1 MRGHVMAIVHRER
14 GLRHRLGGYRE
25 YDSAPRFDGWIEALW
40 TYRAPT
46 ALVYTDASTHRVLP
60 DPAVSV
66 AFCCGRHADGSPRD
80 ARLVV
85 IGPTL
90 RPAIHRYQPGSEIAA
105 VKLKL
110 EWAAPLLDL
119 VPTDHLDTVH
129 DLAQVHP
136 QLAGRLFDSLVATRT
151 IEQALDALSAGIVQ
165 ATHWRRDHASAD
177 SAVAFDLVRNTAG
190 RLPIE
195 RIAGLT
201 GVSLR
206 HLRRTA
212 RQDSGIPLK
221 VYARM
226 VRLVQTVTTIDRLP
240 MGTPIEWARVAIHA
254 GYCDQPH
261 LIRECRAISGLSP
274 SELIRERRGEVDP
287 DAGTRFTPTAAPAIC
302 SGSPITTDPG
312 TRHAHRSLPDGA
324 DAVSLRE

>member
-1 MRGHVMAIVHRER
+1 MAVGWREQV
-14 GLRHRLGGYRE
+14 LRHRLGGYRE
-25 YDSAPRFDGWIEALW
+25 YEPSPRVAGWIEALW
-40 TYRAPT
+40 TYRAPA
-46 ALVYTDASTHRVLP
+46 ALVYADASTHRILP
-60 DPAVSV
+60 DPAVSI
-66 AFCCGRHADGSPRD
+66 AFCCGRYADGSPRD
-80 ARLVV
+80 ARLIV
-85 IGPTL
+85 IGPKL
-90 RPAIHRYQPGSEIAA
+90 RPTFHRYRPGSEIAA

-119 VPTDHLDTVH
+119 VPTDHLDSAR

-136 QLAGRLFDSLVATRT
+136 QLAGRLFDALEATRT
-151 IEQALDALSAGIVQ
+151 VDRALDTLVAGIVR
-165 ATHWRRDHASAD
+165 ATERRRDDESVD
-177 SAVAFDLVRNTAG
+177 SAVAFDLVRNAAG
-190 RLPIE
+190 SLPIE

-212 RQDSGIPLK
+212 RRDSGIPLK

-226 VRLVQTVTTIDRLP
+226 VRLVRTVTAIDRLP
-240 MGTPIEWARVAIHA
+240 MGAPIEWARVANHA

-274 SELIRERRGEVDP
+274 SELMRERRGEVDP
-287 DAGTRFTPTAAPAIC
+287 DAGQRFTPYAARAIC
-302 SGSPITTDPG
+302 SGSLITTDPG
-312 TRHAHRSLPDGA
+312 ARHAHRSLPDGA